1 MPVCFVFHTNL
12 KFSQVSYSR
21 TSKELSKPKQNLLRV
36 VYTTQAVFFK
46 ETEKTKSSE
55 PVTVTSIPSTASKS
69 VSFDGQ
75 LNKSPVSSESSR
87 KNISLDSTKIKEYS
101 SKLLSDVSS
110 RPAYY
115 GQIALATL
123 VGIICLQIIGSIEE
137 SLNHIP
143 ILPSLLELVGIVYTA
158 FFAWR
163 YVSYPETR
171 SEVEK
176 TLRNIVSKLN
186 LNK

>member
-1 MPVCFVFHTNL
+1 MPVCFVFHTTFN
-12 KFSQVSYSR
+12 FAQVSFR
-21 TSKELSKPKQNLLRV
+21 KTSKDLSKLKYNSSRV
-36 VYTTQAVFFK
+36 TYPTQAVFFK

-55 PVTVTSIPSTASKS
+55 PVTVSNVSSPTSKS
-69 VSFDGQ
+69 VSYDGQ
-75 LNKSPVSSESSR
+75 LNKPVSNGSSR
-87 KNISLDSTKIKEYS
+87 KNISLDSTKITEYS
-101 SKLLSDVSS
+101 SKLLADMSS

-115 GQIALATL
+115 GQLALTAL
-123 VGIICLQIIGSIEE
+123 VGIICLQIIASIEE

-171 SEVEK
+171 SEVEN
-176 TLRNIVSKLN
+176 TLKNIASKLN
-186 LNK
+186 FNK